1 MIKHTK
7 VSIFLVSQNL
17 YNHIHTHSI
26 KKKKKKK
33 KKKTAQTTTHLSKTI
48 DSHHTL

>member
-26 KKKKKKK
+26 KKKKKK
-33 KKKTAQTTTHLSKTI
+33 TQTTTHLSKTI

>member
-26 KKKKKKK
+26 KKKKK
-33 KKKTAQTTTHLSKTI
+33 TAQTTTHLSKTI